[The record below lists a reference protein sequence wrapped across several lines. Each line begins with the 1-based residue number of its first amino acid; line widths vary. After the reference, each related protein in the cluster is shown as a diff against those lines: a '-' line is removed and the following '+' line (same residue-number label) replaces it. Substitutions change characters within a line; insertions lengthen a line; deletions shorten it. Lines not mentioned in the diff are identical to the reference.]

1 MEAAGAPV
9 RAPFNSHSQT
19 PQTSRSQNLN
29 PLADDS
35 KSDESPTTDGRPA
48 SAPLMF
54 NNNNNTGLIMN
65 TNSRPRKARAKWN
78 SRMEEAM
85 LDALIEAQS
94 HGLQTEATYK
104 PAGWQMALD
113 AVQKITSYPV
123 ELRQIKSKHDTHKK
137 DWKIWRDFCN
147 LSAHIWE
154 PGKGLVPTGPPQVLD
169 AYFEAHPEAR
179 KFRDSPLAFA
189 DKLALLLDNHRATGQ
204 HASSL
209 SQILQDLD
217 KDEEEV
223 GTLGGANSPPGWPC
237 ESIEL
242 SEDSS
247 DSTAGSQPSR
257 SPTPNRAKTPRAKST
272 LALRKRSLENAT
284 KAEFK
289 RQKKTGARHL
299 ADALQDV
306 VQELKTSCDLL
317 VEANKTPA
325 ERVAEIL
332 VSEFGELDEV
342 QQDTVFTAI
351 QSSERVSLFLA
362 RSKDMRKRWVQRI
375 LDDIEPNSQETPD
388 HT

>member
-1 MEAAGAPV
+1 
-9 RAPFNSHSQT
+9 
-19 PQTSRSQNLN
+19 
-29 PLADDS
+29 
-35 KSDESPTTDGRPA
+35 
-48 SAPLMF
+48 
-54 NNNNNTGLIMN
+54 
-65 TNSRPRKARAKWN
+65 
-78 SRMEEAM
+78 MEEAM
-85 LDALIEAQS
+85 LDALIEARS
-94 HGLQTEATYK
+94 NGLQTEATYR

-137 DWKIWRDFCN
+137 DWKIWKDFCGQ
-147 LSAHIWE
+147 SAFIWNAQ
-154 PGKGLVPTGPPQVLD
+154 KGVPTGPPEVLE

-209 SQILQDLD
+209 NQILQDLD
-217 KDEEEV
+217 KDDEEEAAEAAV
-223 GTLGGANSPPGWPC
+223 AVAAAGADSPVWPC
-237 ESIEL
+237 ESIEI
-242 SEDSS
+242 SDNSS
-247 DSTAGSQPSR
+247 DSTAVSQPSR
-257 SPTPNRAKTPRAKST
+257 SPTPNRAKTKST

-284 KAEFK
+284 KVELK

-325 ERVAEIL
+325 EKVAEIL
-332 VSEFGELDEV
+332 VSEFGELNEV
-342 QQDTVFTAI
+342 QQDIVFTAI
-351 QSSERVSLFLA
+351 QSSERISLFLA

-375 LDDIEPNSQETPD
+375 LDEVEPNSLETPD

>member
-1 MEAAGAPV
+1 MAPV
-9 RAPFNSHSQT
+9 RAPFNSQSQT

-29 PLADDS
+29 SLADDS
-35 KSDESPTTDGRPA
+35 KSDESPTGEGRPA

-54 NNNNNTGLIMN
+54 NNNPGFNP
-65 TNSRPRKARAKWN
+65 NSRPRRARAKWN

-94 HGLQTEATYK
+94 KGLQTEATYK

-113 AVQKITSYPV
+113 AVQKIASYPV

-137 DWKIWRDFCN
+137 DWKIWRDFCSQ
-147 LSAHIWE
+147 SAFNWDTE
-154 PGKGLVPTGPPQVLD
+154 KGIPTGPPQVLD
-169 AYFEAHPEAR
+169 AYLEAHPEAR
-179 KFRDSPLAFA
+179 KFRESPLAFS
-189 DKLALLLDNHRATGQ
+189 DKLALLLDNHRATGR

-209 SQILQDLD
+209 NQILQDLD

-223 GTLGGANSPPGWPC
+223 EALGAPGALGGADSPGSPC
-237 ESIEL
+237 ESIEI
-242 SEDSS
+242 SENSS

-257 SPTPNRAKTPRAKST
+257 SPTPNHAKTPRAKST

-284 KAEFK
+284 KAELK

-325 ERVAEIL
+325 EKVAEIL

-342 QQDTVFTAI
+342 QQDIVFTAI
-351 QSSERVSLFLA
+351 QSSERISLFLA
-362 RSKDMRKRWVQRI
+362 RSKDMRRRWVQRI
-375 LDDIEPNSQETPD
+375 LDEIEPNSQETPG